1 MKWQFAGGALEEE
14 CLKNFSKITDK
25 HQKQSSGG
33 VLSKEKMFLKNLQNS
48 QKNFFA
54 GVSFL
59 IKLQAGKLETFRSN
73 YLIYSIRQGALE
85 NFTEKNLSW
94 TLFLI
99 KLQFWEPATLS
110 KKTPT

>member
-1 MKWQFAGGALEEE
+1 
-14 CLKNFSKITDK
+14 
-25 HQKQSSGG
+25 
-33 VLSKEKMFLKNLQNS
+33 MFLKNLQNS